1 VESPLDDAASLVLAA
16 DAEAAA
22 PIGDDTAP
30 SDGESASTS
39 PAAVA
44 VQPPDVDESFGQ
56 TVDIGGVLAGADV
69 AAENGDHPAPR
80 TSDEVASTD
89 ALDATTDL
97 DYADYLTSIEAAAA
111 RSRAE
116 QRGRAVPRMRP
127 AAVVVASEPSAPTL
141 VAADAAVTA
150 GSANGQPPNR
160 TARGRQGRQPR
171 RGKDPRPWH
180 KRPKS
185 WFIIAAMVPVSLSI
199 VLAIYFGNLA
209 KSTYDAYNQI
219 HVDPTPRQ
227 RIEINPQ
234 GTPEVVPTD
243 EVAALLPDWDKKEKV
258 NILLLGIDPRPD
270 DTDPPRS
277 DTIIVV
283 HVDPANETVAT
294 MSIPRD
300 LLVEIPGFGEDK
312 INAAYP
318 LGEANSD
325 SIPGG
330 GPALVAETIEANFGI
345 PIHYFATVDFDGFRK
360 IVDTIGGVVLD
371 VPAPVK
377 DDQYPTEDYG
387 LTRVYFPTGL
397 QKMDGEQAL
406 EYARTRHSDNDI
418 ARGDRQ
424 QQVLQAIREQAIS
437 LNLISNASELIS
449 EVGDSVRTDLNFN
462 QMLALANL
470 GRKIGQD
477 NIQTINLWDM
487 GLITEH
493 DPESEDDPFYF
504 QADWD
509 GVRQIMADRFAV
521 EPPATPTPEPT
532 ATPSEEPTSTATAT
546 VTPTDTVTAG
556 EASPSTNDAAPT
568 VTDSTTI
575 APDDTPTVGPGP
587 NVNFAAPVVVQNS
600 SGIDLL
606 ATDGVDILTSA
617 GFSEVYP
624 DASDQ
629 PLPNTVIYDN
639 VGSPETALYVAQLL
653 GLPATAIQPGIGGT
667 AILVVLGEDVPLSVL
682 RPN

>member
-1 VESPLDDAASLVLAA
+1 
-16 DAEAAA
+16 
-22 PIGDDTAP
+22 
-30 SDGESASTS
+30 
-39 PAAVA
+39 
-44 VQPPDVDESFGQ
+44 
-56 TVDIGGVLAGADV
+56 
-69 AAENGDHPAPR
+69 
-80 TSDEVASTD
+80 
-89 ALDATTDL
+89 
-97 DYADYLTSIEAAAA
+97 
-111 RSRAE
+111 
-116 QRGRAVPRMRP
+116 
-127 AAVVVASEPSAPTL
+127 
-141 VAADAAVTA
+141 
-150 GSANGQPPNR
+150 
-160 TARGRQGRQPR
+160 
-171 RGKDPRPWH
+171 
-180 KRPKS
+180 
-185 WFIIAAMVPVSLSI
+185 
-199 VLAIYFGNLA
+199 
-209 KSTYDAYNQI
+209 
-219 HVDPTPRQ
+219 
-227 RIEINPQ
+227 
-234 GTPEVVPTD
+234 
-243 EVAALLPDWDKKEKV
+243 
-258 NILLLGIDPRPD
+258 
-270 DTDPPRS
+270 
-277 DTIIVV
+277 
-283 HVDPANETVAT
+283 
-294 MSIPRD
+294 
-300 LLVEIPGFGEDK
+300 
-312 INAAYP
+312 
-318 LGEANSD
+318 
-325 SIPGG
+325 
-330 GPALVAETIEANFGI
+330 
-345 PIHYFATVDFDGFRK
+345 
-360 IVDTIGGVVLD
+360 
-371 VPAPVK
+371 
-377 DDQYPTEDYG
+377 
-387 LTRVYFPTGL
+387 
-397 QKMDGEQAL
+397 MDGEQAL